1 MSIKTN
7 ARKIQLYDIHKGY
20 AQTDVK
26 KGFREN
32 DGQFAGTCKW
42 RLWRGPAWRPYAWF
56 LPAIP
61 LEYPIQLPTHLTTVL
76 SLSLRGISASQALGF
91 NPTHCK
97 SQPRILGI
105 SIRHLSL
112 FNDYFSKV
120 ETAFQILSMKLEFTV
135 KKQFRI
141 SCKIQGWKS
150 PFLPC

>member
-1 MSIKTN
+1 MPEESNSMISIRDMPKQMSKKVSE
-7 ARKIQLYDIHKGY
+7 KIMGSLQVY
-20 AQTDVK
+20 ANEDS
-26 KGFREN
+26 GGDLHE
-32 DGQFAGTCKW
+32 DPMPGSCLLSHW
-42 RLWRGPAWRPYAWF
+42 S
-56 LPAIP
+56 
-61 LEYPIQLPTHLTTVL
+61 YPIQLPTHLTTVL

-97 SQPRILGI
+97 SQLRILGI

-112 FNDYFSKV
+112 FNDCFSKV